1 MKIGIVNDTLM
12 AAQVIAMVLEK
23 SGKHDVLWTV
33 ANGAEAITRCVQQQP
48 DLILMDLVMPGL
60 NGAETTREILKRCSV
75 AVLVVTASV
84 GTNCSLAF
92 QAMGAGA
99 LDVIATPTLNNQ
111 AGQEAFLRKIGQIQ
125 AIIST
130 AQEPAPS
137 PPVCRPDDLS
147 CGGDGTAG
155 RLVAIGCSAGGPTA
169 LSEILSSLPPL
180 PDTAVVLVQ
189 HIDQR
194 FVGELVEWLTSKSLC
209 PVHLATEDALLR
221 PETVYVSAAAGHLEV
236 HACARLRYT
245 DQPLGLAC
253 KPSVDVLFASIVRN
267 WRGRAMGAVLTGMG
281 RDGANGLLQMRA
293 RGFLTL
299 AQDQA
304 TSAIFGMPKA
314 AAVNGAAAEVLP
326 LRAIAA
332 RIQRWS
338 QTGE

>member
-194 FVGELVEWLTSKSLC
+194 FVGELVQHFKTN
-209 PVHLATEDALLR
+209 
-221 PETVYVSAAAGHLEV
+221 
-236 HACARLRYT
+236 
-245 DQPLGLAC
+245 Q
-253 KPSVDVLFASIVRN
+253 
-267 WRGRAMGAVLTGMG
+267 
-281 RDGANGLLQMRA
+281 GANLGNHPSTAIGQGLEEAVETFCRERGAERTAPVNRLDCRFLECGSDVSRLNLKTAGIDA
-293 RGFLTL
+293 RFEQGHADRIGFLAGGTGQRQH
-299 AQDQA
+299 AQR
-304 TSAIFGMPKA
+304 G
-314 AAVNGAAAEVLP
+314 
-326 LRAIAA
+326 
-332 RIQRWS
+332 
-338 QTGE
+338 